1 MKGAVTMPE
10 TKDDLHELLS
20 SWKKV
25 AEQAREQRAR
35 QQPVPQAKEASLLR
49 LAALVIWIAGLGACL
64 ALAWYLSNGSF
75 ILTALPLLIV
85 GGAWKFVGLAWWG
98 LLLPLSLIGLLAFH
112 GAVSL

>member
-1 MKGAVTMPE
+1 MPE
-10 TKDDLHELLS
+10 TNDLHERLS

-35 QQPVPQAKEASLLR
+35 QQQPVPKEASLLR

-75 ILTALPLLIV
+75 LLTAVPLLIV
-85 GGAWKFVGLAWWG
+85 GGTWKFIGLAWWG
-98 LLLPLSLIGLLAFH
+98 LLLPLSLIGLLAIH